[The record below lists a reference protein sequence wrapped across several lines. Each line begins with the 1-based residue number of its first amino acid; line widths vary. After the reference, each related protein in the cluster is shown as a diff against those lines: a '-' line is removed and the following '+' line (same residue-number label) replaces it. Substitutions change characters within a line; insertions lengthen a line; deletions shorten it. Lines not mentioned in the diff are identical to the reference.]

1 MSIFVT
7 TEPLAYQ
14 LVPAYRCAV
23 LFYDVDAV
31 SEDEFEEAAEEAVEE
46 EAEAE
51 ASEVASD
58 SDDSKKIREL
68 EDRYVR
74 LFAEYDNFRKRT
86 SKEKDDLY
94 ASAVVEV
101 TKQWL
106 SVLDNIDRALD
117 AAKALAAD
125 EAEETEKEDKMLQGL
140 ELIKKQAQ
148 DVLAKIDVTEIE
160 CERGTK
166 FDPNLHEAVM
176 HTEDDSLGENEIAQV
191 FQKGFILKDRVVRH
205 AVVQVAN

>member
-1 MSIFVT
+1 MLDDEKDVLEF
-7 TEPLAYQ
+7 
-14 LVPAYRCAV
+14 PADD
-23 LFYDVDAV
+23 DVDAV

-94 ASAVVEV
+94 ASAVAEV

-117 AAKALAAD
+117 AARTAVAD

-148 DVLAKIDVTEIE
+148 DVLAKINVTEIE
-160 CERGTK
+160 CERGTA

-176 HTEDDSLGENEIAQV
+176 HTEDDTLGENQVAQV
-191 FQKGFILKDRVVRH
+191 FQKGYILKDRVVRH

>member
-1 MSIFVT
+1 MLDDEKDVLEF
-7 TEPLAYQ
+7 
-14 LVPAYRCAV
+14 PADD
-23 LFYDVDAV
+23 DVDAV

-51 ASEVASD
+51 ASEAASD

-148 DVLAKIDVTEIE
+148 DVLAKINVTEIE
-160 CERGTK
+160 CERGTA

-176 HTEDDSLGENEIAQV
+176 HTEDDSLGENQIAQV
-191 FQKGFILKDRVVRH
+191 FQKGYILKDRVVRH

>member
-1 MSIFVT
+1 MLDDEKDVLEF
-7 TEPLAYQ
+7 
-14 LVPAYRCAV
+14 PADD
-23 LFYDVDAV
+23 DVDAV
-31 SEDEFEEAAEEAVEE
+31 SEDEFDEAAEEAVEE

-74 LFAEYDNFRKRT
+74 LFAEYDNYRKRT

-94 ASAVVEV
+94 TSAVVEV

-106 SVLDNIDRALD
+106 SVLDNIDRAID
-117 AAKALAAD
+117 AAKAVT
-125 EAEETEKEDKMLQGL
+125 AEDGKETESEDKMLQGL
-140 ELIKKQAQ
+140 ELIKKQAV
-148 DVLAKIDVTEIE
+148 DVLAKINVTEIE
-160 CERGTK
+160 CERGTA

-176 HTEDDSLGENEIAQV
+176 HTEDDSLGENQIAQV
-191 FQKGFILKDRVVRH
+191 FQKGYILKDRVVRH

>member
-1 MSIFVT
+1 MTDDENEVLEFPEDD
-7 TEPLAYQ
+7 EPAIDDIDLEQ
-14 LVPAYRCAV
+14 DP
-23 LFYDVDAV
+23 
-31 SEDEFEEAAEEAVEE
+31 EDEEEDEEL
-46 EAEAE
+46 EAGADESARI
-51 ASEVASD
+51 
-58 SDDSKKIREL
+58 KEL

-86 SKEKDDLY
+86 AKEKEDLY

-117 AAKALAAD
+117 AAKAAAAKDGEVD
-125 EAEETEKEDKMLQGL
+125 ETEDKMLQGL
-140 ELIKKQAQ
+140 ELIKKQAA
-148 DVLAKIDVTEIE
+148 DVLAKINVTEIE
-160 CERGTK
+160 CERGTA

-176 HTEDDSLGENEIAQV
+176 HTEDDSLGENEVAQV
-191 FQKGFILKDRVVRH
+191 FQKGYILKDRVVRH